1 MAGHGGQASPPSLRR
16 GLVTML
22 VGRAAPPAA
31 ALVTAPL
38 LAVGLGVSGRGEL
51 AAAAAPLLLA
61 VTIAPLGIPSAVTY
75 VVARTPWLL
84 GAALRRGGV
93 LVLLA
98 GLVAL
103 GIVAQT
109 AALLSGGDDALA
121 GYMLVGALA
130 IVPTVL
136 IAVVQAGAAGLGRWR
151 LIAAER
157 VIASAVKVIAIVALF
172 GADALTVASGIVVLA
187 FAPVVGGLVYVGL
200 RPRGS
205 PASIAAGAA
214 GEEAAAHTADLLQ
227 YGLRSWI
234 GAVAGILLIRV
245 DQLLFVPVGGA
256 YELGLY
262 AVAVTISEAPLIVN
276 AAVRDVVFTHD
287 AARSD
292 DELLA
297 RASRMSTIGTGAVAL
312 AIAATAWLWLPALF
326 GEDFTGALSPLLVLL
341 AAVVLGNPG
350 SVAGTGL
357 SARGRPGRRSISLV
371 VACAVNVVVFFAL
384 VPAWGAIGAAVA
396 TLVGSLIASNLN
408 LLLLRR
414 ASGIPVSSFYAFRL
428 ADFRG
433 LLALIPRAR
442 GREGGGG

>member
-1 MAGHGGQASPPSLRR
+1 M
-16 GLVTML
+16 M
-22 VGRAAPPAA
+22 VGRAFPPAA

-51 AAAAAPLLLA
+51 AAATAPLLLA

-75 VVARTPWLL
+75 VVARTPRLF
-84 GAALRRGGV
+84 GVALRRGGV

-98 GLVAL
+98 GFVAL
-103 GIVAQT
+103 GVAVQT
-109 AALLSGGDDALA
+109 AALLSAGDDALA

-136 IAVVQAGAAGLGRWR
+136 IAVVQAGAAGLGQWR

-157 VIASAVKVIAIVALF
+157 VIASAVKVVAIAVLF
-172 GADALTVASGIVVLA
+172 GADALTVAAAVIVVA

-200 RPRGS
+200 RSGGS
-205 PASIAAGAA
+205 PASGDP
-214 GEEAAAHTADLLQ
+214 GEAAARTGELLQ

-262 AVAVTISEAPLIVN
+262 AVAVTISEAPLVVN
-276 AAVRDVVFTHD
+276 AAVRDVMFTHD
-287 AARSD
+287 AARGD
-292 DELLA
+292 NELLA
-297 RASRMSTIGTGAVAL
+297 RASRMSTIATGAVAV
-312 AIAATAWLWLPALF
+312 AIAATAWLWLPVLF
-326 GEDFTGALSPLLVLL
+326 GEEFERALTPLVVLL
-341 AAVVLGNPG
+341 TAVVLGNPG

-357 SARGRPGRRSISLV
+357 SARGRPGRRSVSLV
-371 VACAVNVVVFFAL
+371 VACVVNVAVFFVL
-384 VPAWGAIGAAVA
+384 VPAWGAVGAAVA

-408 LLLLRR
+408 LLFLRR
-414 ASGIPVSSFYAFRL
+414 ASGIPISSFYAFRL
-428 ADFRG
+428 ADVRG
-433 LLALIPRAR
+433 VLALFPRAR
-442 GREGGGG
+442 ARKGDDA